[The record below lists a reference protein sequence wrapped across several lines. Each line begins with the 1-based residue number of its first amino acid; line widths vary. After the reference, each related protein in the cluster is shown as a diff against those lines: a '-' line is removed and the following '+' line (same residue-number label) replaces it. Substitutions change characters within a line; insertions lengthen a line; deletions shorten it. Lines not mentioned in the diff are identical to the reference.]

1 MLNGLATIL
10 SSRLAE
16 SQHAPPAS
24 KFCAAQSQER
34 FDENHGTATKSVR
47 RGHEKQARAGGT
59 EPGTARFRDGR
70 TEEAQE
76 AQSMLNPGKVR
87 GGLVNLGDGLAGLAQ
102 RLLCGPLLS

>member
-59 EPGTARFRDGR
+59 EPGTARFRDGG
-70 TEEAQE
+70 
-76 AQSMLNPGKVR
+76 PR
-87 GGLVNLGDGLAGLAQ
+87 GSVDVESRKSKRRAMAW
-102 RLLCGPLLS
+102 PD